1 MPNDTVASL
10 IARAA
15 TRVPDAPA
23 IVAPDAATL
32 AYRDLAG
39 EVARLAGWLRALGV
53 APGDRAAWV
62 APNGQHAALAF
73 LGTTAACAS
82 APLNPT
88 LKEREYRIGLEDLRP
103 RVLLLAG
110 EQPEAA
116 AAARALGIDAFELRA
131 RPDGLPGFALPE
143 GGVDAGEARPDDIAL
158 VLHTSGTT
166 ARPKEVPLRQRNLCA
181 SARNVAATLR
191 LSEADRALNMMP
203 LFHIHGLVAGLLASI
218 SVGASVVGA
227 PGFDPRR
234 VREWIARLRPT
245 WYSAVPTIHM
255 AMRDV
260 FEDAPPQGG
269 FPFRF
274 VRSSSSALPPP
285 VTAALEA
292 LYGVPVI
299 EAYGMTEA
307 AHQIASNPLPPAM
320 RKPGSVG
327 LPAGPEIAVRDGE
340 GRDAAEGVE
349 GEVWIRG
356 DTVSPGYHDNDAAN
370 AESYANGWF
379 RTGDLGRFD
388 ADGYLF
394 LTGRLKEL
402 VNRGGEK
409 IAPAEIDNALLEHPG
424 VAQAVCCAMP
434 HPTLGEEVA
443 AVVVLRPDAGDVTPR
458 DLLAHCASRLAPC
471 KRPRQ
476 ILIVP
481 ELPKGATGKVQRR
494 GLWEALA
501 RLRA

>member
-1 MPNDTVASL
+1 
-10 IARAA
+10 
-15 TRVPDAPA
+15 
-23 IVAPDAATL
+23 
-32 AYRDLAG
+32 
-39 EVARLAGWLRALGV
+39 
-53 APGDRAAWV
+53 
-62 APNGQHAALAF
+62 
-73 LGTTAACAS
+73 
-82 APLNPT
+82 
-88 LKEREYRIGLEDLRP
+88 
-103 RVLLLAG
+103 
-110 EQPEAA
+110 
-116 AAARALGIDAFELRA
+116 LRA

-191 LSEADRALNMMP
+191 LSEADRALN
-203 LFHIHGLVAGLLASI
+203 IHGLVAGLRASI

-285 VTAALEA
+285 VMTALEA